1 MSTKTGEGID
11 VLITALEAHVETAL
25 SLQTFPA
32 ATRDRHRARLAEA
45 HGHVLHALDSQMQVP
60 ELTAEDVRMAINSFE
75 ALFGRYDVEQVLD
88 EVFSSF
94 CIGK

>member
-1 MSTKTGEGID
+1 M
-11 VLITALEAHVETAL
+11 
-25 SLQTFPA
+25 
-32 ATRDRHRARLAEA
+32 RLAEA
-45 HGHVLHALDSQMQVP
+45 HAHVLHALNSRLMVP
-60 ELTAEDVRMAINSFE
+60 ELTAEDIRMAINSFE